1 MEIIFLGTSA
11 GVPTRARNVSA
22 TALRKHNAKG
32 WYLVDCGEGTQHRIL
47 RTPLSLNR
55 LEAIAITHLH
65 GDHCYGLPGLLASA
79 SMAGRTRALSIVGPA
94 SVKGFL
100 EVIEA
105 ASGLHLT
112 FPLLF
117 SEVDTQPG
125 AVELPDF
132 TLEAGALSH
141 GVASYAYAFTE
152 RNLQRSLDTQRLEA
166 QGIARGPV
174 WGRLYRGE
182 DVSLDDGTTLRSDD
196 YLLPARRARRVVVG
210 GDNDTP
216 RLLATLCKGA
226 DVLVHE
232 ATYTHEIVE
241 RLGTDNQH
249 STAAAVATFGA
260 EQEIANLVLTHFSP
274 RYVYRR
280 NASPSI
286 TDIEREA
293 LAHYQGNLF
302 LANDF
307 DRYRLSREGVLE
319 EAERINAGS
328 GRASSSLWS
337 MPLTHYREAIV
348 SKPTPGC
355 GSVAAVT
362 AVSGLG
368 LVIKAL
374 KRSGSGR
381 RGSEKST
388 EEASRRQTLIDE
400 AQALIE
406 TLNGYADED
415 AQALE
420 AYLDA
425 QSKRGEAKGDPSEAA
440 RRMNE
445 VPLETAKACLDA
457 LRLTVESLA
466 HSKQAL
472 RSDVLAG
479 GLLLHSGLG
488 AVLFTVDADLASL
501 EEGEEKQAMAETRAR
516 LQQQA
521 DSHMAWLRQQP
532 VS

>member
-1 MEIIFLGTSA
+1 
-11 GVPTRARNVSA
+11 
-22 TALRKHNAKG
+22 
-32 WYLVDCGEGTQHRIL
+32 
-47 RTPLSLNR
+47 
-55 LEAIAITHLH
+55 
-65 GDHCYGLPGLLASA
+65 
-79 SMAGRTRALSIVGPA
+79 
-94 SVKGFL
+94 
-100 EVIEA
+100 
-105 ASGLHLT
+105 
-112 FPLLF
+112 
-117 SEVDTQPG
+117 
-125 AVELPDF
+125 
-132 TLEAGALSH
+132 
-141 GVASYAYAFTE
+141 
-152 RNLQRSLDTQRLEA
+152 
-166 QGIARGPV
+166 
-174 WGRLYRGE
+174 
-182 DVSLDDGTTLRSDD
+182 
-196 YLLPARRARRVVVG
+196 
-210 GDNDTP
+210 
-216 RLLATLCKGA
+216 
-226 DVLVHE
+226 
-232 ATYTHEIVE
+232 
-241 RLGTDNQH
+241 
-249 STAAAVATFGA
+249 
-260 EQEIANLVLTHFSP
+260 
-274 RYVYRR
+274 
-280 NASPSI
+280 
-286 TDIEREA
+286 
-293 LAHYQGNLF
+293 
-302 LANDF
+302 
-307 DRYRLSREGVLE
+307 
-319 EAERINAGS
+319 
-328 GRASSSLWS
+328 